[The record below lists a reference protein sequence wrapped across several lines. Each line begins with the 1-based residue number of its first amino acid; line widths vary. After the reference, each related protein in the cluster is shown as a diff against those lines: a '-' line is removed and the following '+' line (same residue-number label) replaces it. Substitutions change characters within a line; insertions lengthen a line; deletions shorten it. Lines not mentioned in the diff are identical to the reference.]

1 MSLRDTTPAT
11 LETAGQRPPRR
22 WRRRLRRLVYLAAVL
37 IVAVVLGLL
46 GVSQTGWFRDWLRRD
61 IIVRA
66 ERLLDAKV
74 SIARVGGDLLTGIVL
89 DGVRLEQAGAPVVT
103 IDRVRVTYRVL
114 TLRRT
119 RIVLDS
125 IDVLRPV
132 VLARQTPDGWTL
144 ARLVKPRVKPTGS
157 APIVFA
163 IDALRIFDGR
173 VAVEP
178 LAPGRPT
185 RIEDLDASLAISTGP
200 AGARVEMR
208 AVSMTLPDRALRI
221 GRVVGTV
228 EKHGDVVSITNTGLD
243 LPRSHLR
250 VDGNVRGVGAA
261 TDLEFKV
268 SSGAFAFDEMARLI
282 PWVPVRPVQASFSAT
297 VRGPVSKLATT
308 IAFRSPAGRRRRRRR
323 RRPRGRRSGAPARVP
338 RHARSRAHRSRRLE
352 QHARGGG
359 PRHRTRRVHVRAAGR
374 QPRPAGAR
382 DVHDDAHR
390 RQRRRLRGSRRRG
403 PRPLRRPARHAAAGP
418 RPGLRRP
425 VRHARDDRAARSR
438 RRRASASI

>member
-1 MSLRDTTPAT
+1 M
-11 LETAGQRPPRR
+11 
-22 WRRRLRRLVYLAAVL
+22 
-37 IVAVVLGLL
+37 
-46 GVSQTGWFRDWLRRD
+46 
-61 IIVRA
+61 
-66 ERLLDAKV
+66 
-74 SIARVGGDLLTGIVL
+74 
-89 DGVRLEQAGAPVVT
+89 RLEQAGAPVIT

-132 VLARQTPDGWTL
+132 VVARQTPEGWTF

-173 VAVEP
+173 VVVEP
-178 LAPGRPT
+178 LAPGKPT

-200 AGARVEMR
+200 GGARVEMR

-250 VDGNVRGVGAA
+250 VDGNVHGVGAA
-261 TDLEFKV
+261 PDLEFKV

-282 PWVPVRPVQASFSAT
+282 PWVPVAAGAGQLQRQRARAAVEAGDDDRLPIAGRATPSAT
-297 VRGPVSKLATT
+297 SSSAARATIRRGRSSSAARSISRTSIPASGAT
-308 IAFRSPAGRRRRRRR
+308 RRRW
-323 RRPRGRRSGAPARVP
+323 PAASP
-338 RHARSRAHRSRRLE
+338 DTPCS
-352 QHARGGG
+352 
-359 PRHRTRRVHVRAAGR
+359 
-374 QPRPAGAR
+374 
-382 DVHDDAHR
+382 
-390 RQRRRLRGSRRRG
+390 
-403 PRPLRRPARHAAAGP
+403 
-418 RPGLRRP
+418 
-425 VRHARDDRAARSR
+425 RSR
-438 RRRASASI
+438 RRSPAAACRRAGRSR